1 MIPHGRPHPNAL
13 PIFLGFDRDFVCPG
27 FGLIPMLSLY
37 SRSRLPAEHR
47 CLGTPCPQTFSRR
60 IPIFRKTELSYVR
73 KNRKDTAIGGIFQ
86 IMRIGKHSST
96 RQAIQLAIHLIDT
109 PVMKLS
115 AVPLRSVQYDIF
127 SVIKLLYYY
136 KLKA

>member
-1 MIPHGRPHPNAL
+1 MIPHSRPHPNAL

-60 IPIFRKTELSYVR
+60 IPIFRKTELSCGG
-73 KNRKDTAIGGIFQ
+73 KNRKEAAIGGIFQ
-86 IMRIGKHSST
+86 IMRIGKHSSN
-96 RQAIQLAIHLIDT
+96 QAGNPTCHPSYRYASDEAFSR
-109 PVMKLS
+109 S
-115 AVPLRSVQYDIF
+115 APIRSIRYFLCYKIV
-127 SVIKLLYYY
+127 VLL
-136 KLKA
+136 